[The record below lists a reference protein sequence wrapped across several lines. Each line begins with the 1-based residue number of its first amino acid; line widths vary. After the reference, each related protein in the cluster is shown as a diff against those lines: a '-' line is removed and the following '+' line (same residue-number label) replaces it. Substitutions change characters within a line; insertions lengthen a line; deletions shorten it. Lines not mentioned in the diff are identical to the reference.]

1 MFNMDKFS
9 NLLSSK
15 RKEKGLS
22 QGQLAEL
29 IGVTHQAVSKWERG
43 EAMPEIS
50 KIGDISKIL
59 GVPTNELLDALYEN
73 ESGDTQKNIQC
84 NDADAEYFALPD
96 KTHVGDIYALA
107 TRLSK
112 PTLHQAINTLVEAK
126 GAGSATMLFPFA
138 EKEFLNELGTKLFS
152 RGDTRLAAYVDDAVL
167 KSPIVECVASAE
179 ATMDNNTRIAFYN
192 KAGQLLTYCKDAK
205 FVNEIFAHY
214 TDMYYRWDIWKPYVG
229 RFPSEAVVAQ
239 GIKMAIHNGP
249 GCFATW
255 WDIVGRRN
263 IAKIFLGYVD
273 NYEKN
278 NYRAW
283 ADLTNIYGYADSAIM
298 EKSIK
303 ERIND
308 PETDCRIFKP
318 LLRHFSEDLKDLLAQ
333 KGVID
338 PNQNNGQYN
347 QNRNNNRRRNNNTV
361 NTDMIEL
368 MVMDKL
374 QEKLDNAA
382 LEDIPNILAR
392 VTASLNGFRSALKDK
407 SGNDGSDEMLVS
419 IMEKL
424 NDIDS
429 RLDDIECRLA
439 DFDDRLEDVEDMNG
453 IE

>member
-15 RKEKGLS
+15 RREKGLS

-50 KIGDISKIL
+50 KIGDIAKIL
-59 GVPTNELLDALYEN
+59 GVPTNELLNALYEN
-73 ESGDTQKNIQC
+73 EGNAPKEETKT

-107 TRLSK
+107 PRLSK

-126 GAGSATMLFPFA
+126 GAGSASMLYPFA
-138 EKEFLNELGTKLFS
+138 EKEFLNELGTKLFA
-152 RGDTRLAAYVDDAVL
+152 RGDTRLAAYVDDDIL
-167 KSPIVECVASAE
+167 KSPIVECIASADS
-179 ATMDNNTRIAFYN
+179 TMDNNTRIAFYN

-205 FVNEIFAHY
+205 FVNEMFEHF
-214 TDMYYRWDIWKPYVG
+214 TNLQYRWDIWKPYVG

-239 GIKMAIHNGP
+239 GIRMAIHNGP
-249 GCFATW
+249 GCFNTW

-283 ADLTNIYGYADSAIM
+283 ADLTNIYGFADSAIM

-318 LLRHFSEDLKDLLAQ
+318 LLRHFSDDLKDLLAQ
-333 KGVID
+333 KGVVD
-338 PNQNNGQYN
+338 TNQNNNQYN
-347 QNRNNNRRRNNNTV
+347 QSRVNRRKNYNAASS
-361 NTDMIEL
+361 DMIEL

-374 QEKLDNAA
+374 QKELDNAD
-382 LEDIPNILAR
+382 LEDIPDILAQ
-392 VTASLNGFRSALKDK
+392 VTASLNGFRSAMKDK
-407 SGNDGSDEMLVS
+407 SGNEGSEEMLVS

-429 RLDDIECRLA
+429 RLEDIERRLA
-439 DFDDRLEDVEDMNG
+439 DHEDRIEDIEDNND
-453 IE
+453 